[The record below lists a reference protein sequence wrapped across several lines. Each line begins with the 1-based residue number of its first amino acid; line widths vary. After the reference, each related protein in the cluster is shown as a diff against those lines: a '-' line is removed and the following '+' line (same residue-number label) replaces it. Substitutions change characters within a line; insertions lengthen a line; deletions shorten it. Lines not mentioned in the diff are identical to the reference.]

1 MNRLQR
7 RLAEAEAAEAAR
19 MKPEKEE
26 IPKNGMVEKGLVIDE
41 WVRYALQLV
50 GCQFSGL
57 T

>member
-19 MKPEKEE
+19 MKPEKEG

-41 WVRYALQLV
+41 WVCCDAL
-50 GCQFSGL
+50 
-57 T
+57 